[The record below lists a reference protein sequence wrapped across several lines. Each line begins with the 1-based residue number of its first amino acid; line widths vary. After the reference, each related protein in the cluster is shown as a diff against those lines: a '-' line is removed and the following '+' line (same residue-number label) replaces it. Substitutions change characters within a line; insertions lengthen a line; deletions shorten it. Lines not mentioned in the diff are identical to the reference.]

1 MTDDLSTFWQTNER
15 ARTLFYDLL
24 ARAER
29 DAYDDDF
36 LALLAAYRQ
45 TGGSDVHADIF
56 AAQYLLADG
65 ATENAIVCAERA
77 CAQHPINR
85 VGWQVL
91 ADAHRMCGDVLH
103 AAI

>member
-1 MTDDLSTFWQTNER
+1 MTDDLSTFWQNNER

-45 TGGSDVHADIF
+45 ASCPCGG
-56 AAQYLLADG
+56 G
-65 ATENAIVCAERA
+65 
-77 CAQHPINR
+77 
-85 VGWQVL
+85 
-91 ADAHRMCGDVLH
+91 
-103 AAI
+103 